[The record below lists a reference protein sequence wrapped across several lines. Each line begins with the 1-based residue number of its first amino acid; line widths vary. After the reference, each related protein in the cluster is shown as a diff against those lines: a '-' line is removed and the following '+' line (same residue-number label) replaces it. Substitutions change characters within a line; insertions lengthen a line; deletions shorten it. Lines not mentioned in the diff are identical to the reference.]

1 VCGRGMVGVCQP
13 RRVAA
18 TSTAARVAY
27 ELGVQLGKE
36 VGVPYPVR
44 LKRPKV
50 VVVRTNPWV

>member
-1 VCGRGMVGVCQP
+1 MVGVCQP